1 MATLDKENRRDRIGY
16 GSTYRKGAADE
27 PDRGAVKTVLGGQTW
42 LVEPDRKAK
51 ADRPCVWMQAGV
63 VKFKNCIHFFDCPTC
78 TYDHAMGTKAKAGKQ
93 LSWQAA
99 MRLRPEM
106 HRLCRHSLTGR
117 IAQRACATNYECAAC
132 DFDQFFEEILSARS
146 VDRTPGEIQSIRGF
160 DLPLGHA
167 FHDGHTWA
175 RIESGGAIRI
185 GMDDFAQKLLGPAD
199 GYELPLMGKELNP
212 GKPSWGLK
220 RAGRDAQVLS
230 PVGGVIVEVNPV
242 VREAPATV
250 NREPYGGGWLFLVR
264 TPDAKEALKPLM
276 GDQASAEWMRAEVDQ
291 LEHMIEAVA
300 GPLAADGGYLAADIY
315 GHLPS
320 LGWEQLAHRFLKTGC
335 RRNL

>member
-1 MATLDKENRRDRIGY
+1 MATLDKESRRDRIGY

-27 PDRGAVKTVLGGQTW
+27 PARGAVKTVLGGQAW

-63 VKFKNCIHFFDCPTC
+63 VKFKNCTHFFDCPTC

-117 IAQRACATNYECAAC
+117 IAQRACAANYECAAC
-132 DFDQFFEEILSARS
+132 DFDQFFEEIWSARS
-146 VDRTPGEIQSIRGF
+146 VDQTLGEIQRIRGF

-230 PVGGVIVEVNPV
+230 PVGGVIVEVNHV
-242 VREAPATV
+242 VRESPATV

-320 LGWEQLAHRFLKTGC
+320 LGWEQLAHRFLKT
-335 RRNL
+335 